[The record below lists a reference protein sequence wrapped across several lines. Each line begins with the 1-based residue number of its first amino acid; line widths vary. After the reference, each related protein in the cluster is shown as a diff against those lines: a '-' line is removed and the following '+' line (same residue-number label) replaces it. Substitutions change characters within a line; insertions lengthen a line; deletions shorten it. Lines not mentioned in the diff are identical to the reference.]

1 MFNTRVRRWFHHKF
15 FSFSLILAFS
25 LSSHSPHTPLPAPH
39 TRRLQARRDGTSKD
53 EPFAHASRERLRRK
67 LVGKRVTFRVDRASS
82 GAPGARE
89 FGQIYLGDENVALAH
104 VAEGWARV
112 KQGAGGGGGGGSSH
126 SHAGGDPEHHAQ
138 LVAAERSAVAGEL
151 GAHAKDPAA
160 LARSRRD
167 VPDAFDARA
176 FFASLPG
183 DAAIPGVVEAVLNG
197 GVLRVALRTD
207 SSESRH
213 AVVTA
218 HVAGAQCPSMGKK
231 PAPAVASASRDE
243 REKDDA
249 LPASAPPA
257 SDVPAAPAP
266 EPFAREAK
274 HFTETRLLHRDVELF
289 YAGEDKY
296 KNAFFSVRVTD
307 EDAGDPAFDPAVALV
322 RAGLARV
329 ADWSVALVPSA
340 ARALRAAEREAKQQR
355 LRLWRAYVPPPPS
368 LGADPSGAAGGGA
381 SSRAFVARCVEAA
394 SGDTIVVQAA
404 DGAERKVHLSS
415 VRAPRMGNA
424 RRGVDPEPW
433 AFEAKEF
440 LRARCVGRDVKVTL
454 EYARDLG
461 GGGGA
466 NANANA
472 NANGGGNN
480 NAQRAEFGTVLIP
493 ADESDAAANST
504 STDAPGGDTT
514 HTRSGA
520 NAAEM
525 LVLRGLAT
533 VVRHRGDEERS
544 AHYDDLVA
552 AEQRAMK
559 GRKGVHRKDRE
570 PPARHVND
578 VSQSAQ
584 KSKQFLPFLQRAGRA
599 HGVVEYVVNGHR
611 MRVTI
616 PKEGAT
622 VSFALSGAR
631 CPQTTFPGQHRETS
645 GASPRA
651 DAAGDAAGNAGQQ
664 SALERSVALS
674 ALRLTRRVA
683 MQRDVEIEVDAVDK
697 TGTFLGRLW
706 VPAAGFDA
714 SSGPKG
720 AANSNPKV
728 DLAAELLR
736 RGLAGLH
743 PSFDPA
749 RHPGGEAHRS
759 AQEAARRARA
769 GLWRDWT
776 PEAEAARA
784 AAAAAAASGADS
796 AAGPGGPGGSK
807 AVPATVSLTETV
819 TGSTFFAHVDHAGEV
834 AERIRR
840 ELASRPPPPPDPTA
854 PFSVRPGQ
862 LVAAKFSEDG
872 GWYRAAIVSADADSA
887 AVFFRDYGNVER
899 VPLHPPGDSVRPL
912 DPALAHDPPACAT
925 LCVLEGVKAPPRG
938 VDGSEDAALESED
951 SLEWSSRRSLAD
963 YAGGKPILSRVA
975 RLTSRPAPAP
985 WAPDAAPEASVV
997 LGGVEGLEEALGG
1010 GGGGGGGDDESD
1022 GAEETPRRLDEEAS
1036 ASASA
1041 AAGDAFARISVNE
1054 RMVLDGALRV
1064 DRRYGRGG
1072 GGDGAAFASRF
1083 AAKLSRAQEAARR
1096 ARRRMWEY
1104 GDVDSD
1110 EEELDGGRRNKTGAW
1125 GRRR

>member
-1 MFNTRVRRWFHHKF
+1 M
-15 FSFSLILAFS
+15 
-25 LSSHSPHTPLPAPH
+25 
-39 TRRLQARRDGTSKD
+39 
-53 EPFAHASRERLRRK
+53 
-67 LVGKRVTFRVDRASS
+67 
-82 GAPGARE
+82 
-89 FGQIYLGDENVALAH
+89 
-104 VAEGWARV
+104 
-112 KQGAGGGGGGGSSH
+112 
-126 SHAGGDPEHHAQ
+126 
-138 LVAAERSAVAGEL
+138 
-151 GAHAKDPAA
+151 
-160 LARSRRD
+160 
-167 VPDAFDARA
+167 
-176 FFASLPG
+176 
-183 DAAIPGVVEAVLNG
+183 
-197 GVLRVALRTD
+197 
-207 SSESRH
+207 
-213 AVVTA
+213 
-218 HVAGAQCPSMGKK
+218 
-231 PAPAVASASRDE
+231 
-243 REKDDA
+243 
-249 LPASAPPA
+249 
-257 SDVPAAPAP
+257 
-266 EPFAREAK
+266 
-274 HFTETRLLHRDVELF
+274 
-289 YAGEDKY
+289 
-296 KNAFFSVRVTD
+296 
-307 EDAGDPAFDPAVALV
+307 
-322 RAGLARV
+322 
-329 ADWSVALVPSA
+329 
-340 ARALRAAEREAKQQR
+340 
-355 LRLWRAYVPPPPS
+355 
-368 LGADPSGAAGGGA
+368 
-381 SSRAFVARCVEAA
+381 
-394 SGDTIVVQAA
+394 
-404 DGAERKVHLSS
+404 HLSS

-480 NAQRAEFGTVLIP
+480 TQQRAEFGTVLIP
-493 ADESDAAANST
+493 ADESDVAANST
-504 STDAPGGDTT
+504 STDAPGGDPT
-514 HTRSGA
+514 HTPARSGA

-674 ALRLTRRVA
+674 ALRFTRRVA

-714 SSGPKG
+714 SLGPKG

-749 RHPGGEAHRS
+749 RHPGGRRT
-759 AQEAARRARA
+759 ARRRRRLRAPTRGPARP
-769 GLWRDWT
+769 GPPR
-776 PEAEAARA
+776 RRRR
-784 AAAAAAASGADS
+784 GGGGGGGGFRADS

-872 GWYRAAIVSADADSA
+872 GWYRAAIVSADADAA

-925 LCVLEGVKAPPRG
+925 LCVLEGVKPPPRG

-985 WAPDAAPEASVV
+985 WAPDAAPEASV
-997 LGGVEGLEEALGG
+997 GSA
-1010 GGGGGGGDDESD
+1010 
-1022 GAEETPRRLDEEAS
+1022 APTATTNRTAPRRLR
-1036 ASASA
+1036 
-1041 AAGDAFARISVNE
+1041 GDSTR
-1054 RMVLDGALRV
+1054 RPRPRPRRRRV
-1064 DRRYGRGG
+1064 TR
-1072 GGDGAAFASRF
+1072 
-1083 AAKLSRAQEAARR
+1083 SRAFP
-1096 ARRRMWEY
+1096 
-1104 GDVDSD
+1104 
-1110 EEELDGGRRNKTGAW
+1110 
-1125 GRRR
+1125 

>member
-1 MFNTRVRRWFHHKF
+1 M
-15 FSFSLILAFS
+15 
-25 LSSHSPHTPLPAPH
+25 
-39 TRRLQARRDGTSKD
+39 
-53 EPFAHASRERLRRK
+53 
-67 LVGKRVTFRVDRASS
+67 TFRVDRASS

-197 GVLRVALRTD
+197 GVLRVALHTD

-257 SDVPAAPAP
+257 SDVPAAPTP

-296 KNAFFSVRVTD
+296 KNAFFSVRVMD

-368 LGADPSGAAGGGA
+368 LGADPSGAAAAASGGGGA
-381 SSRAFVARCVEAA
+381 SSRAFIARCVEAA
-394 SGDTIVVQAA
+394 SGDAIVVQAA

-433 AFEAKEF
+433 AFEAREF

-472 NANGGGNN
+472 NGGANNTQ
-480 NAQRAEFGTVLIP
+480 QRAEFGTVLIP
-493 ADESDAAANST
+493 ADESDVAANST
-504 STDAPGGDTT
+504 STDAGGDPT
-514 HTRSGA
+514 HTPARSGA

-645 GASPRA
+645 GASPRT
-651 DAAGDAAGNAGQQ
+651 DAAGDAAGDDLTRERQQQ

-674 ALRLTRRVA
+674 ALRFTRRVA

-714 SSGPKG
+714 SLGPKG

-759 AQEAARRARA
+759 AQEAARRANA

-776 PEAEAARA
+776 PEAEAAR
-784 AAAAAAASGADS
+784 
-796 AAGPGGPGGSK
+796 
-807 AVPATVSLTETV
+807 
-819 TGSTFFAHVDHAGEV
+819 
-834 AERIRR
+834 
-840 ELASRPPPPPDPTA
+840 
-854 PFSVRPGQ
+854 
-862 LVAAKFSEDG
+862 
-872 GWYRAAIVSADADSA
+872 
-887 AVFFRDYGNVER
+887 
-899 VPLHPPGDSVRPL
+899 
-912 DPALAHDPPACAT
+912 
-925 LCVLEGVKAPPRG
+925 
-938 VDGSEDAALESED
+938 
-951 SLEWSSRRSLAD
+951 
-963 YAGGKPILSRVA
+963 
-975 RLTSRPAPAP
+975 
-985 WAPDAAPEASVV
+985 
-997 LGGVEGLEEALGG
+997 GG
-1010 GGGGGGGDDESD
+1010 GGGGGGFRS
-1022 GAEETPRRLDEEAS
+1022 
-1036 ASASA
+1036 
-1041 AAGDAFARISVNE
+1041 
-1054 RMVLDGALRV
+1054 
-1064 DRRYGRGG
+1064 
-1072 GGDGAAFASRF
+1072 
-1083 AAKLSRAQEAARR
+1083 
-1096 ARRRMWEY
+1096 
-1104 GDVDSD
+1104 
-1110 EEELDGGRRNKTGAW
+1110 
-1125 GRRR
+1125 